1 MQFWVLAGM
10 LAAAA
15 LAFMVV
21 PLWRFRRRSGERPVV
36 AMLLALSTVPLAV
49 TIYLQTTTW
58 VPGSVESPAPDVELM
73 IESLSLRLE
82 QAPDNVEGWRLLGRS
97 YLSLGRYAEAE
108 RALLQAWGR
117 TPEPDNELTL
127 ALGEAQVL
135 QDLQRL
141 SGDAGR
147 LFEEVVASEPE
158 NMKALWYSGLA
169 ALGAQRVDTAR
180 ERWTRLLAL
189 GPPPAITEILEAQ
202 LAQLGGDGSSAQ
214 TGVDSGL
221 LGQTEAGGAT
231 EQGSVI
237 EIELRLAP
245 ELTLPA
251 SGPEA
256 ALFVFAR
263 APGGGP
269 PVAVIRAPADALPG
283 RVTLSD
289 ANAMLPGRSLGDFEE
304 LTLAAR
310 FSLSGQPTGQPGDL
324 IGERQF
330 RPGTDSTPVDLVI
343 DRIE

>member
-21 PLWRFRRRSGERPVV
+21 PLWRFRRRSGERSVV
-36 AMLLALSTVPLAV
+36 AMLLALATVPLAV

-108 RALLQAWGR
+108 RALLQAWVR
-117 TPEPDNELTL
+117 TPEPDNELKL

-169 ALGAQRVDTAR
+169 ALGDTS
-180 ERWTRLLAL
+180 
-189 GPPPAITEILEAQ
+189 PQ
-202 LAQLGGDGSSAQ
+202 
-214 TGVDSGL
+214 
-221 LGQTEAGGAT
+221 AT
-231 EQGSVI
+231 WS
-237 EIELRLAP
+237 
-245 ELTLPA
+245 
-251 SGPEA
+251 
-256 ALFVFAR
+256 
-263 APGGGP
+263 
-269 PVAVIRAPADALPG
+269 
-283 RVTLSD
+283 
-289 ANAMLPGRSLGDFEE
+289 
-304 LTLAAR
+304 
-310 FSLSGQPTGQPGDL
+310 
-324 IGERQF
+324 
-330 RPGTDSTPVDLVI
+330 
-343 DRIE
+343 